1 MMKENENLKND
12 RKEET
17 SGYYASR
24 PSFGNSGP
32 SKLRQ
37 KFSRGMTFFVVI
49 AACILFYFALLRLP
63 AISGVF
69 KEILHI
75 LKPVIYG
82 LGIAYLL
89 NPIGGFVERHLKPL
103 LQKKISNEKSVH
115 AISRGVGI
123 FAAVTVLVMVIVA
136 LFNMM
141 IPELYG
147 SIRDMVLTV
156 PSQLNQLVEK
166 IMEMNSKDTTL
177 NQLLNNVLKEATDYI
192 QRWMRSD
199 LLTQINVLMSN
210 LTVGVISV
218 VNEFLNAVIGII
230 ISIYVLF
237 SKEKFASQC
246 KKGVY
251 AIFKPS
257 HANMILHLT
266 IKSNEIFGGF
276 IIGKIIDSAIIGVL
290 CFIGLSILNM
300 PYTLLVSVIVGVTNV
315 IPFFGPYIGAIPSA
329 VLIMLSD
336 PKMGIY
342 FIIFILVLQQLDG
355 NVIGPKIL
363 GDSTGLS
370 AFWVVFAIL
379 LGGGLFGF
387 LGMILGVP
395 TFAVIYYIVNMLV
408 NHRLEKKKLP
418 IDTEAYGEMSYV
430 DSDGTYVHSED
441 NEANTA
447 NDQKKSN
454 KPKEPD
460 KRKVLKKQ
468 KEQDAAADLQEP
480 EDQDETKNKKGE

>member
-1 MMKENENLKND
+1 MRKEKENQKSD
-12 RKEET
+12 KREET
-17 SGYYASR
+17 SGYYSSR
-24 PSFGNSGP
+24 PAFGNSGP

-49 AACILFYFALLRLP
+49 AACIIFYFALLRLP
-63 AISGVF
+63 AISDVF
-69 KEILHI
+69 KEIIHI

-89 NPIGGFVERHLKPL
+89 NPIMDFVERHLKPQL
-103 LQKKISNEKSVH
+103 RKKISNEKSVH
-115 AISRGVGI
+115 AIARGVGI
-123 FAAVTVLVMVIVA
+123 FAAVTVLLLIIVA

-156 PSQLNQLVEK
+156 PSQLNQLVDK
-166 IMEMNSKDTTL
+166 IMSMNSKDTTL
-177 NQLLNNVLKEATDYI
+177 NQLFNNILKEATDYI

-218 VNEFLNAVIGII
+218 VSEFFNAVIGII
-230 ISIYVLF
+230 ISVYVLF
-237 SKEKFASQC
+237 SKEKFSSQC
-246 KKGVY
+246 KKAVY

-300 PYTLLVSVIVGVTNV
+300 PYTFLVSVIVGVTNV

-329 VLIMLSD
+329 ILIMLSD
-336 PKMGIY
+336 PKMGVY

-379 LGGGLFGF
+379 LGGGLFGV

-395 TFAVIYYIVNMLV
+395 AFAVIYYIVNMLI
-408 NHRLEKKKLP
+408 NHRLEKKRLP
-418 IDTEAYGEMSYV
+418 TDTEAYGEMSYV
-430 DSDGTYVHSED
+430 DTDGTYVHACE
-441 NEANTA
+441 NET
-447 NDQKKSN
+447 D
-454 KPKEPD
+454 KP
-460 KRKVLKKQ
+460 
-468 KEQDAAADLQEP
+468 
-480 EDQDETKNKKGE
+480 DETKKGKEE